1 MSTTATKTVQRT
13 LTHSTAWAA
22 AELGVNERTVRRYIV
37 GGHLGCDV
45 LPGGHYR
52 VTEAHIR
59 ECRQRAL
66 DSKRRFRERAPSP
79 RDSTPTRDLVPA
91 RGIKP
96 ARRPR
101 SRRPPL
107 GQEPPP
113 QHIDLSP
120 DALAR
125 LRLQYGGCER
135 KSPAAPAA
143 SPRSNAYLSS
153 TPAAYRPTEL
163 PQN

>member
-1 MSTTATKTVQRT
+1 MSTTATKTAQRT

-37 GGHLGCDV
+37 DGHLGCDV

-52 VTEAHIR
+52 ITEAHIR

-66 DSKRRFRERAPSP
+66 DSKRRFRECAHGFAA
-79 RDSTPTRDLVPA
+79 RDFNPAQAHKPARDL
-91 RGIKP
+91 KP

-101 SRRPPL
+101 LRRPPL

-113 QHIDLSP
+113 QHFDLSP
-120 DALAR
+120 DALAS
-125 LRLQYGGCER
+125 LRLQYAAYER
-135 KSPAAPAA
+135 VAPAA
-143 SPRSNAYLSS
+143 LQRSNAHLPSGADARLS
-153 TPAAYRPTEL
+153 TALR
-163 PQN
+163 QN

>member
-1 MSTTATKTVQRT
+1 MSTTATKTAHTT

-52 VTEAHIR
+52 ITDAHIR

-66 DSKRRFRERAPSP
+66 DSKRRFRECAPTS
-79 RDSTPTRDLVPA
+79 RDSRPARDLKSVRA
-91 RGIKP
+91 
-96 ARRPR
+96 PR
-101 SRRPPL
+101 SRRSPL

-113 QHIDLSP
+113 KHFDLSP
-120 DALAR
+120 DALAT
-125 LRLQYGGCER
+125 LRLQYGACER
-135 KSPAAPAA
+135 IAPAA
-143 SPRSNAYLSS
+143 LVRANAYLPS
-153 TPAAYRPTEL
+153 TVVHRLPTEL
-163 PQN
+163 RQN